1 MSKIKKLES
10 NKNYYELKDNVQKQ
24 SEAKANSQAHGTM
37 KLPSTYK
44 DYNIKDLYSAEP
56 DLYGGLLKVMQDLFS
71 SQFDTTAR
79 IYSTTTE
86 DLQQDTIT
94 SVCRIF
100 FTDDK
105 ISNSIVGYAVLY
117 VREKQIEINAELQ
130 SCYIARGSSVIFE
143 EFRGKTQAAG
153 FSIQYLE
160 EFISNH
166 NDKPTFLFSKSV
178 SPLTLYMLMKFMDGY
193 VGLPSTLI
201 ELRDNDSTQL
211 KGFLTQISV
220 KAPFDLH
227 KLCDSITYT
236 IEHDAEEFDL
246 DIYNKAGRISFH
258 EGVIQKV
265 EAFTDNNY
273 KKEVTFR
280 LFENEDYY
288 YTDGW
293 AIPTIIFVDR
303 NTIKL
308 HNNMLKLAE
317 SFAQVTKTLSTFSF
331 STNLLTCCPVNSET
345 EVDYDGMVRN
355 NKIWKAI
362 EASRRS
368 SIDYSILGRLEDYQ
382 ELHNFQETQEAYKD
396 EVKIAGDFIDNESL
410 VVPE

>member
-1 MSKIKKLES
+1 MGKAKILES
-10 NKNYYELKDNVQKQ
+10 NENYYELERNG
-24 SEAKANSQAHGTM
+24 SEI
-37 KLPSTYK
+37 KLPELPEKTPPTKSFITKLPTTHK
-44 DYNIKDLYSAEP
+44 DYNLKELYLVDRDLYKS
-56 DLYGGLLKVMQDLFS
+56 LLKVTQGVLNV
-71 SQFDTTAR
+71 QFVDTADIK

-86 DLQQDTIT
+86 DLQKDTIA

-100 FTDDK
+100 FADDK
-105 ISNSIVGYAVLY
+105 INNSIVGYAVLY

-166 NDKPTFLFSKSV
+166 NDKPTFLFS
-178 SPLTLYMLMKFMDGY
+178 
-193 VGLPSTLI
+193 
-201 ELRDNDSTQL
+201 
-211 KGFLTQISV
+211 
-220 KAPFDLH
+220 
-227 KLCDSITYT
+227 
-236 IEHDAEEFDL
+236 
-246 DIYNKAGRISFH
+246 
-258 EGVIQKV
+258 
-265 EAFTDNNY
+265 
-273 KKEVTFR
+273 
-280 LFENEDYY
+280 
-288 YTDGW
+288 
-293 AIPTIIFVDR
+293 
-303 NTIKL
+303 
-308 HNNMLKLAE
+308 
-317 SFAQVTKTLSTFSF
+317 
-331 STNLLTCCPVNSET
+331 TNLLTCCPVNSET

-382 ELHNFQETQEAYKD
+382 ELHNFKETQEAYKD

>member
-10 NKNYYELKDNVQKQ
+10 NENYFELEDKVQNPLPVKETPQ
-24 SEAKANSQAHGTM
+24 THLTVKS
-37 KLPSTYK
+37 PSTYK

-56 DLYGGLLKVMQDLFS
+56 DLYDSLLKIMQDLFTI
-71 SQFDTTAR
+71 QFDTTAR

-86 DLQQDTIT
+86 DLQKDTIS
-94 SVCRIF
+94 SVCRIY

-105 ISNSIVGYAVLY
+105 TNNSIVGYAVLY
-117 VREKQIEINAELQ
+117 VREKQIEISGDLQ
-130 SCYIARGSSVIFE
+130 PCYIARGSSVIFE

-178 SPLTLYMLMKFMDGY
+178 SPLTLYMIMKYMNGY

-201 ELRDNDSTQL
+201 ELRDNDNTQL
-211 KGFLTQISV
+211 KDFLTQISS

-227 KLCDSITYT
+227 EVCDSITYT
-236 IEHDAEEFDL
+236 IEHEVEEL
-246 DIYNKAGRISFH
+246 EVYNKSGRIGFH

-265 EAFTDNNY
+265 EGLMDNNY
-273 KKEVTFR
+273 KKEITFK
-280 LFENEDYY
+280 LFENVNYY
-288 YTDGW
+288 YTEGW
-293 AIPTIIFVDR
+293 AIPTIILVDH

-308 HNNMLKLAE
+308 QNNMLKFAE

-345 EVDYDGMVRN
+345 EVDYDSMVRN
-355 NKIWKAI
+355 NKMWKGI

-382 ELHNFQETQEAYKD
+382 KLYDFQQAQEIYND
-396 EVKIAGDFIDNESL
+396 EVKIAGDSFGNEFL

>member
-1 MSKIKKLES
+1 MSKIKKSES
-10 NKNYYELKDNVQKQ
+10 NENYYELEDKAQKQ
-24 SEAKANSQAHGTM
+24 SSAKENSQTHGTV

-56 DLYGGLLKVMQDLFS
+56 DLYYGLLKIMQDLFTI
-71 SQFDTTAR
+71 QFDTAAR

-86 DLQQDTIT
+86 DLQKDTIS
-94 SVCRIF
+94 SVCRIY
-100 FTDDK
+100 FTDNK
-105 ISNSIVGYAVLY
+105 TNSSIVGYAVLY
-117 VREKQIEINAELQ
+117 VREKQIEINGDLQ
-130 SCYIARGSSVIFE
+130 LCYIARGSSVIFE

-160 EFISNH
+160 EFISNN

-178 SPLTLYMLMKFMDGY
+178 SPLTLYMLMKYMDGY

-201 ELRDNDSTQL
+201 ELRENDDTQL
-211 KGFLTQISV
+211 KDFLTQISI
-220 KAPFDLH
+220 KAPFNLH
-227 KLCDSITYT
+227 KVCDSITHT
-236 IEHDAEEFDL
+236 IEHDAEEL
-246 DIYNKAGRISFH
+246 DIYNQTGRIGFH

-265 EAFTDNNY
+265 EGVVDNNY
-273 KKEVTFR
+273 KKEITFK
-280 LFENEDYY
+280 LFENVNYY

-293 AIPTIIFVDR
+293 AIPTIILVDH

-308 HNNMLKLAE
+308 QHNMLKFAE

-345 EVDYDGMVRN
+345 EVDHDSMVRN
-355 NKIWKAI
+355 NKIWKGI
-362 EASRRS
+362 EDSRRS

-382 ELHNFQETQEAYKD
+382 KLYDFQQAQEIY
-396 EVKIAGDFIDNESL
+396 EVKIAGDGVDNQFL
-410 VVPE
+410 ALPEQ